1 MATRKPTP
9 ERKSRSGAHIPNSL
23 RGTVR
28 VEVRC
33 SPELAERARATADR
47 HGRTL
52 AQVLEAGVDA
62 TEAAGQSSEQGG

>member
-1 MATRKPTP
+1 MTKRKRTP
-9 ERKSRSGAHIPNSL
+9 ERKSRSGSHVPNSL

-52 AQVLEAGVDA
+52 AQVLEAGVNA
-62 TEAAGQSSEQGG
+62 TEAGQSSEQGG